1 MFYLCRRRPSH
12 RNGVHLIPIPQ
23 IKGER
28 EHGGKERLS
37 KLSELVFHDLCADLY
52 DEVKNIFCLNPT
64 LSGSVIAYAGNTGL
78 CQYSLGLNCLKLT
91 FFWVTLNNVDK
102 NNERFFHR
110 KTSFQL
116 SGIFRIFF
124 LSLVKFEKKCYSWI
138 STVENIINC

>member
-52 DEVKNIFCLNPT
+52 DEVKNVFLSPT
-64 LSGSVIAYAGNTGL
+64 LSGKLLLTLTGGL
-78 CQYSLGLNCLKLT
+78 CQYSLVLN
-91 FFWVTLNNVDK
+91 
-102 NNERFFHR
+102 
-110 KTSFQL
+110 
-116 SGIFRIFF
+116 
-124 LSLVKFEKKCYSWI
+124 
-138 STVENIINC
+138 